1 MKFHKYET
9 VFEIVVGILQ
19 ELRIYDSLPAM
30 MDQEITLAKAQRTW
44 ETHTAKELA
53 YSRDSLQTLL
63 LLFSRVLS

>member
-1 MKFHKYET
+1 M
-9 VFEIVVGILQ
+9 LQ